1 MEIYNS
7 KRHEGIKAEL
17 LSMNEKTKV
26 YTFKYLNGDKEGKT
40 FDISGSTVKRWW
52 AKLEEVTEDVEET
65 PKNTSEEEVVDQ
77 ETDLTD
83 TQYAEIGKE
92 IVEQAKEKSKDTK
105 KKKNKKAK
113 VDRSRELQ
121 EVTDFLKANCNKC
134 CESVNSY
141 SFKNS
146 KGKTYLEVR
155 PQKKNL
161 VIFAKSVNE
170 HVTSPYKDGYKY
182 FLPIHYFVSWDDDY
196 MNILKSFIEQEEL

>member
-40 FDISGSTVKRWW
+40 FDISAATVKRWW
-52 AKLEEVTEDVEET
+52 AKSEEVVEDTTKNT
-65 PKNTSEEEVVDQ
+65 PKEEVVDK

-92 IVEQAKEKSKDTK
+92 IAEQAKEKSKDAK
-105 KKKNKKAK
+105 KKKAKKTK
-113 VDRSRELQ
+113 TPKIDRSKELQ
-121 EVTDFLKANCNKC
+121 EVCEFLKNNCSKQ

-146 KGKTYLEVR
+146 DGKTYLEVR

-182 FLPIHYFVSWDDDY
+182 FLSIHYFVSWDDDY